1 MKTEFNKDFILKVL
15 KEILAIDSPSGFTKN
30 AVEKL
35 EGYAKE
41 IGFPYEITNKGNLIV
56 SLPGDSDKTVGLAAH
71 IDTLGLIVRGLKPN
85 GTLSFMKI
93 GGAILGT
100 LDGEYCN
107 IYTRCG
113 KKYTGTI
120 LSNSPAGHVFP
131 DAHTIA
137 RDEDTMHIRLD
148 EKVKSKE
155 DVQKLGINSGDFICY
170 EPKTVITESGFIKS
184 RFLDDKLS
192 VAILFGVMKH
202 IKDSGIK
209 IKHNLKIIFPAYEEV
224 GHGMSYMPRE
234 ISEIIA
240 VDMGCIGLDLNCTEY
255 DVSICAKDTSG
266 PYDYELVTR
275 LANLAKDN
283 ELNYAVDIY
292 PKYGS
297 DVSAAL
303 RAGYDIKGC
312 VIGPGV
318 AASHGMERTHMEA
331 VENTFK
337 LVMLYLTK

>member
-1 MKTEFNKDFILKVL
+1 MKAEFNKDYTLKVL
-15 KEILAIDSPSGFTKN
+15 QDILAVDSPSGFTKN
-30 AVEKL
+30 VVEKL
-35 EGYAKE
+35 VGYVKE

-56 SLPGDSDKTVGLAAH
+56 SIFGESDKTVGLAAH
-71 IDTLGLIVRGLKPN
+71 VDTLGLIVRGLKSD

-113 KKYTGTI
+113 KCYTGTI
-120 LSNSPAGHVFP
+120 LSNSPAGHVFM

-155 DVQKLGINSGDFICY
+155 DVLKLGINSGDFICY
-170 EPKTVITESGFIKS
+170 EPKTQITESGFIKS

-192 VAILFGVMKH
+192 VAILIGAMKY
-202 IKDSGIK
+202 IKDAGVK
-209 IKHNLKIIFPAYEEV
+209 IKHNLKVIFPCYEEV
-224 GHGMSYMPRE
+224 GHGMSYMPDD

-275 LANLAKDN
+275 LAGLAKDN
-283 ELNYAVDIY
+283 GLNYAVDIY
-292 PKYGS
+292 PRYGS

-318 AASHGMERTHMEA
+318 AASHGMERTHIES

-337 LVMLYLTK
+337 LILLYLTA